1 MTTSAASDFAPG
13 PDALAAP
20 VAPSR
25 LALVAG
31 VWGLIGVAHAW
42 GTSPAVA
49 SAVVA
54 LATGLGLAILL
65 LSKEEPRWSSLL
77 AAVMLATSPL
87 LQKLWLLPS
96 EGPAGDRVMLLRTMV
111 IVCGLLMLARLG
123 AGHADQDGA
132 PPEPESA

>member
-1 MTTSAASDFAPG
+1 MTTSVPCESAPG

-20 VAPSR
+20 VAPPR

-31 VWGLIGVAHAW
+31 VWGVIGVAHAW
-42 GTSPAVA
+42 GTSLAVA

-65 LSKEEPRWSSLL
+65 LSKEEPRWSGLL
-77 AAVMLATSPL
+77 AAVLLATSPA
-87 LQKLWLLPS
+87 LQQLWVLPTA
-96 EGPAGDRVMLLRTMV
+96 GPAGDRMMLLKTMV

-123 AGHADQDGA
+123 AGHGDR
-132 PPEPESA
+132 EPSEPGSA

>member
-1 MTTSAASDFAPG
+1 MTTSVPCEFAPG

-31 VWGLIGVAHAW
+31 VWGAIGVAHAW
-42 GTSPAVA
+42 GTSLAVA
-49 SAVVA
+49 LAVVA
-54 LATGLGLAILL
+54 LTTGLGLAILL
-65 LSKEEPRWSSLL
+65 LSKEEPRWSGLL

-87 LQKLWLLPS
+87 LHKLWLLPS

-123 AGHADQDGA
+123 AGHADRASA
-132 PPEPESA
+132 PSQPESA